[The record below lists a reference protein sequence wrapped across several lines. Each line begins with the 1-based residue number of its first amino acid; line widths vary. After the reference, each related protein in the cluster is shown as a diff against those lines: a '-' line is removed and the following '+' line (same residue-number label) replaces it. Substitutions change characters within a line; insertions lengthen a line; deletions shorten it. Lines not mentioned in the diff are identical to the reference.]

1 MIKKG
6 KSFLNKRTWWAEYE
20 DSYIDATSDLGLVV
34 VGGMVLKILINGE
47 CNYFVHVLVRD
58 SL

>member
-1 MIKKG
+1 MNKKG
-6 KSFLNKRTWWAEYE
+6 KSFLKKGTWYSEYE
-20 DSYIDATSDLGLVV
+20 DLYIDATSDLGLVV
-34 VGGMVLKILINGE
+34 AGGMALKILINGE